1 MRSET
6 VILHDKIAFSAMARA
21 GALASDVLDMI
32 TNHVTAGITT
42 EELDRIC
49 HDYITA
55 AGAIPAPLNY
65 KGFPKSTCI
74 SLNHVVCHGIPGSR
88 KLVDGD
94 VLNIDVTVI
103 LDGWYGDTSRM
114 YWVGEPSIKAK
125 NLTCVTYDC
134 LMRAIDIVRPGATLG
149 DIGFAIQSYAH

>member
-6 VILHDKIAFSAMARA
+6 VILHDKTAFSAMARA
-21 GALASDVLDMI
+21 GALAADVLDMI
-32 TNHVTAGITT
+32 TNHVIAGVTT

-114 YWVGEPSIKAK
+114 YWVGEPPTMTSGLYKV
-125 NLTCVTYDC
+125 LPPPEH
-134 LMRAIDIVRPGATLG
+134 L
-149 DIGFAIQSYAH
+149 